1 MSAGLVTFALA
12 DEIAWGDVAGDGSV
26 NNRALDVPVA
36 TARGAENLYISNP
49 MDSHD
54 WTHTSIVRNSLKAQ
68 LKATSKLV
76 EFEEALRPI
85 FTAMPK
91 DPEGRLSS
99 ATARYALHRFFSKK
113 HGWAIKGL
121 QPAGAAWAATM
132 SVTPDVK
139 DVTKY
144 MVPTY
149 LQQLLSATLG
159 VTNFDL
165 HALAALAA
173 SLDHLVHAEMI
184 RMLYD
189 VFTTLELPTAGK
201 RTEAEVDQILDTLMM
216 VYAFGV
222 NLEVSV
228 KEDVRKAKVHL
239 DTRHSGWQA
248 LQDFAKDVKKKT
260 SSRTELDFAQLVQ
273 VVEKI
278 GENYVKWQG
287 KDCLRAK
294 QELGAKHNHKQGRV
308 ELSELRQSEATG
320 RRLLFTET
328 ANDFKKLGVLSHDS
342 DTELIIPNFINSQ
355 SMCLST
361 ASFYTAC
368 CVNECEG
375 LLSKLEKEVAAPVS
389 EPAQLARLVATL
401 PGAGIAAP
409 LLEEI
414 PGLVDGSGK
423 VPLHSRTFADWMHRA
438 FPMECP
444 APSNH
449 KVTNPKTP
457 DEWMEKDDKVA
468 DLEEMMDEIAQVLA
482 RYTTMGKKAG
492 KAVLVAPGD
501 EFDASTDVVRT
512 RYAGQLVGTPVGQS
526 SWSILGTIFRLAA
539 MSSMVAFV
547 VVAAKSGLVATGSPN
562 DKKTGARWE
571 DEKEFA

>member
-1 MSAGLVTFALA
+1 
-12 DEIAWGDVAGDGSV
+12 
-26 NNRALDVPVA
+26 
-36 TARGAENLYISNP
+36 
-49 MDSHD
+49 
-54 WTHTSIVRNSLKAQ
+54 
-68 LKATSKLV
+68 
-76 EFEEALRPI
+76 
-85 FTAMPK
+85 
-91 DPEGRLSS
+91 
-99 ATARYALHRFFSKK
+99 
-113 HGWAIKGL
+113 
-121 QPAGAAWAATM
+121 
-132 SVTPDVK
+132 
-139 DVTKY
+139 
-144 MVPTY
+144 

-189 VFTTLELPTAGK
+189 VFTTLELPTAGQ
-201 RTEAEVDQILDTLMM
+201 RTKGEVDEILDTFMM

-239 DTRHSGWQA
+239 DTRHSGWHA
-248 LQDFAKDVKKKT
+248 LQSFAQDVKRKT

-294 QELGAKHNHKQGRV
+294 QELVAKPSHKQGRV
-308 ELSELRQSEATG
+308 QLSDLSQSEASG
-320 RRLLFTET
+320 RRDRNRLLFTET
-328 ANDFKKLGVLSHDS
+328 ADDFKKLGVLSPDS
-342 DTELIIPNFINSQ
+342 DKELIIPNFINSQ

-375 LLSKLEKEVAAPVS
+375 LLSQLEKEVAAPVS

-401 PGAGIAAP
+401 PGAGIAAL

-414 PGLVDGSGK
+414 PGLVDGSGM

-492 KAVLVAPGD
+492 KAVLVAPDD

-512 RYAGQLVGTPVGQS
+512 RHAGQFVGTPVGQS
-526 SWSILGTIFRLAA
+526 SWSIVGTIFRLAA
-539 MSSMVAFV
+539 MASMVAFV

-562 DKKTGARWE
+562 DKKAGAHWE
-571 DEKEFA
+571 DEQVLA